1 VDSGHPGQGGA
12 GGGPI
17 FKVSSSERVY
27 NKVGGYYQKG
37 LINKTKTKKE
47 REEEMAKVRNPG
59 VRELQEK
66 AVRYFCDK
74 PGNFPAG
81 RPYNCCES
89 ILLTLA
95 EYLGIDSEL
104 IPKIGTALGAGVSLN
119 GILCGSI
126 SGVAM
131 AIGMKNGR
139 KSPEENP
146 GPAWKMMDEYVDAFR
161 KKFSFVNCRQLTGLN
176 LKTQEGLKI
185 YYARVHDRECAGRLK
200 FAIEK
205 ALDILGKNAGQ
216 LKEPSAKNIKSRDNT
231 AKK

>member
-1 VDSGHPGQGGA
+1 
-12 GGGPI
+12 
-17 FKVSSSERVY
+17 
-27 NKVGGYYQKG
+27 
-37 LINKTKTKKE
+37 
-47 REEEMAKVRNPG
+47 MAKVRSPAVN
-59 VRELQEK
+59 ELQEK

-119 GILCGSI
+119 GLLCGAI

-131 AIGMKNGR
+131 VIGMKNGR

-146 GPAWKMMDEYVDAFR
+146 GTAWKMMDEYIDAFR
-161 KKFSFVNCRQLTGLN
+161 QKFSFVSCRQLTGLN
-176 LKTQEGLKI
+176 LKTQEGLKV
-185 YYARVHDRECAGRLK
+185 YYARFHDRECAGRLK

-205 ALDILGKNAGQ
+205 ALDILEKNAGQ
-216 LKEPSAKNIKSRDNT
+216 QKEPSAKNKKSRDNT